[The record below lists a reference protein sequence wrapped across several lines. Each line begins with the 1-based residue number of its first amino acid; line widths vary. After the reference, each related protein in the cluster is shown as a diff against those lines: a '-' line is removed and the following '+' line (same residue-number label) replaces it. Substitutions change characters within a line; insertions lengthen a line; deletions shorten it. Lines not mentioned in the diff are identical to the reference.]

1 MSTALW
7 IVQGVLAAAF
17 LVAGSM
23 KLTRSKD
30 QLADSMGWVDQFE
43 QSHIRGIGAAEIAG
57 ALGLVLPGLTGVAP
71 VLTPVA
77 AVGLV
82 ALMVGAAITHARR
95 GELPMI
101 AVNVVLAAM
110 AAFVAWGRFTDWPL

>member
-1 MSTALW
+1 MNTALW

-17 LVAGSM
+17 LVAGFM

-30 QLADSMGWVDQFE
+30 QLSDSMGWVDQFE
-43 QSHIRGIGAAEIAG
+43 QSHIRGIGAAEVAG

>member
-1 MSTALW
+1 MNTALW

-30 QLADSMGWVDQFE
+30 QLADSMDWVDQFE
-43 QSHIRGIGAAEIAG
+43 QSHIRGIGAAEVAG

>member
-1 MSTALW
+1 MNTALW